1 MHLHR
6 LHCTPR
12 CIGLPECYIV
22 DCSSVFVCVFAEF
35 AHPHTGPGGPR
46 ASIHPQLVSE
56 RELAVLMSKAHLILR
71 SIQLKIGH
79 DLLMQ
84 VSDYVIIALM
94 LAQSI
99 PPTCRLPSFSSSP
112 PFLRFFLSPSHSFIL
127 LLSFSHS
134 FLSPSHS
141 FILLLSF
148 SHSFLSPSHS
158 FILLLSFSHSFPPSP
173 PPPPPPPPLSLSS
186 YFFSPS
192 FAFPYLSPSFLS
204 TCPSTLSLSL

>member
-6 LHCTPR
+6 LLCTPR

-112 PFLRFFLSPSHSFIL
+112 PFL
-127 LLSFSHS
+127 S
-134 FLSPSHS
+134 FLSLP
-141 FILLLSF
+141 LSLF
-148 SHSFLSPSHS
+148 HLTPLFLSFLSS
-158 FILLLSFSHSFPPSP
+158 L
-173 PPPPPPPPLSLSS
+173 PPPPPPLFLSLPISS
-186 YFFSPS
+186 PHHLRFPTSLPPS
-192 FAFPYLSPSFLS
+192 FPHVPPHSLFHYDRYS
-204 TCPSTLSLSL
+204 TSS